1 MRGGC
6 APRTSPNPPGLRAGA
21 TSRGV
26 TTPVPRVY
34 LPLSLTTP
42 GSSGSTEP
50 TRLCRGCSHRHRRST
65 APAASS
71 STPPLR
77 RRGDGRSLTSIWTS
91 APRGAL
97 EQVAGQDRVRL
108 CPEKLRSRGT
118 CSAGRGVDPG
128 CVQELPD
135 GGGADLVAEVGEL
148 AGCGG
153 SPRSGSRW
161 PDGGPGHAGRRGWR
175 VDRLGWA
182 GWSSSGRSA
191 VGASAGS
198 STV

>member
-6 APRTSPNPPGLRAGA
+6 APRTSPNPPGLGAGA

-42 GSSGSTEP
+42 GPSGSTEP

-97 EQVAGQDRVRL
+97 EQVAGQDRVCLR
-108 CPEKLRSRGT
+108 PQKLRPGRSHT
-118 CSAGRGVDPG
+118 PGRGVYPG
-128 CVQELPD
+128 PVQDVPD
-135 GGGADLVAEVGEL
+135 GGGTDLVAEARQLAVDPAVACGCREPCPENRVTASEL
-148 AGCGG
+148 A
-153 SPRSGSRW
+153 
-161 PDGGPGHAGRRGWR
+161 
-175 VDRLGWA
+175 V
-182 GWSSSGRSA
+182 
-191 VGASAGS
+191 
-198 STV
+198 

>member
-6 APRTSPNPPGLRAGA
+6 APRTSPNPPDLRAGA

-42 GSSGSTEP
+42 GPSGSTEP

-97 EQVAGQDRVRL
+97 EQVTGDDPVRL
-108 CPEKLRSRGT
+108 GS
-118 CSAGRGVDPG
+118 
-128 CVQELPD
+128 QEL
-135 GGGADLVAEVGEL
+135 
-148 AGCGG
+148 
-153 SPRSGSRW
+153 
-161 PDGGPGHAGRRGWR
+161 
-175 VDRLGWA
+175 
-182 GWSSSGRSA
+182 
-191 VGASAGS
+191 
-198 STV
+198 